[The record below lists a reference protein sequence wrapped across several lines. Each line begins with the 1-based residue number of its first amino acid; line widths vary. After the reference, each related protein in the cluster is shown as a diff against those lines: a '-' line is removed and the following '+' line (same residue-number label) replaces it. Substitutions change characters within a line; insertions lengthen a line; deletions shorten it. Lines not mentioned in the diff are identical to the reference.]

1 MNSIHFGWLLFPFL
15 LLFYNYLQPF
25 DGCYTNQAVL
35 PDLEHR
41 YESLK
46 KEKEEAESA
55 WKLSSSSV
63 SSTSPTINADDAA
76 EVLSSGSVSEG
87 IQGMS
92 ADKEVSSD
100 PASDSSIN
108 SALGDAVS
116 ETVAKEPSKSQEL
129 LELEDAFKEA
139 DNAKRSHQR

>member
-1 MNSIHFGWLLFPFL
+1 
-15 LLFYNYLQPF
+15 
-25 DGCYTNQAVL
+25 
-35 PDLEHR
+35 
-41 YESLK
+41 LK